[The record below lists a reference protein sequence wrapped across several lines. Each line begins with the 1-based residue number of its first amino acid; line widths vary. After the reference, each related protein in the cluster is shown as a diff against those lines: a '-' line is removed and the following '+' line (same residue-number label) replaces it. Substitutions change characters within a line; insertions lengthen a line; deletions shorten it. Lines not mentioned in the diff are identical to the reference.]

1 MTPEL
6 AKQICINAHKGQW
19 RKPTT
24 FKIPEQGTLEGINKY
39 IAPNL
44 LNCNYTVYKGNKYS
58 YNADNILQV
67 QQPYVNHPIAVADML
82 STDKEKILAYL
93 HDVIE
98 DTNITYD
105 ELYKLGLNECDD
117 DVLNALKLL
126 TKQPQQ
132 EYSLY
137 IFNISCC
144 RLARKVKIADMFH
157 NMSTSTSEK
166 QKARYL
172 KYIPILLNNL

>member
-19 RKPTT
+19 RKPT
-24 FKIPEQGTLEGINKY
+24 KIKTDSWD
-39 IAPNL
+39 
-44 LNCNYTVYKGNKYS
+44 CYKQKVEFIHENGNKIVWC
-58 YNADNILQV
+58 NADTFLV
-67 QQPYVNHPIAVADML
+67 YEPYSNHPITVADML

-157 NMSTSTSEK
+157 NLSTAPSEK
-166 QKARYL
+166 QKAKYL
-172 KYIPILLNNL
+172 KYMPILLNNL

>member
-39 IAPNL
+39 IAPKL
-44 LNCNYTVYKGNKYS
+44 LNCNYTVHKGNKYS

-98 DTNITYD
+98 DTSITF
-105 ELYKLGLNECDD
+105 DD
-117 DVLNALKLL
+117 LLFAGANNNCLEALMLL
-126 TKQPQQ
+126 THVINEDYKH
-132 EYSLY
+132 Y
-137 IFNISCC
+137 IQKICTNK
-144 RLARKVKIADMFH
+144 LATKVKLADMFH

-166 QKARYL
+166 QKAKYL
-172 KYIPILLNNL
+172 KYMPILLNNL

>member
-1 MTPEL
+1 MTPEQ
-6 AKQICINAHKGQW
+6 AKAICIEAHKGQW
-19 RKPTT
+19 RSPTDIQA
-24 FKIPEQGTLEGINKY
+24 KDESYILEELKNVSLRYHEQTCLLSDGRQVIKLNGITY
-39 IAPNL
+39 IQEPF
-44 LNCNYTVYKGNKYS
+44 S
-58 YNADNILQV
+58 S
-67 QQPYVNHPIAVADML
+67 HPIAVADMMT
-82 STDKEKILAYL
+82 TDEEKVIAYL

-98 DTNITYD
+98 DTNITYN

-117 DVLNALKLL
+117 DILNALKLL

-157 NMSTSTSEK
+157 NLSTTPSEK
-166 QKARYL
+166 QKAKYL
-172 KYIPILLNNL
+172 KYMPILLNNL